1 MRARVVVAALLV
13 TGAALAKPPP
23 PKPAPPPPV
32 AKPVQVAALAKIA
45 AEVAAGIG
53 KVAPGTLVAVSALT
67 SDVPSPRGEELSL
80 RVATLVASKLDAK
93 AHPQAAS
100 LAVARGAAG
109 RVGSLVYV
117 QLEVKTG
124 SLNATADLYPVV
136 ANGWERLRN
145 PAPGPQAH
153 AFVTAPL
160 DAEVRTF
167 LQPIVL
173 EQAAVHKAKL
183 EEQDVVAVGCG
194 DLDSDGGL
202 EIALA
207 TRARVVVGKLRGGKY
222 VPGRTAAWSDL
233 AARAPV
239 PLHEP
244 LGSVVLRPGEL
255 WVGTTDRGGVAVD
268 PALAVLRPLAG
279 LPLPGSDACVA
290 PEASASAFA
299 ANAIG
304 CAKGEVVTATPRAD
318 AIASLGLIGKDGT
331 ASEVLVAREPGGKLR
346 LKRSDLAKETTLD
359 GAGAQLAVADLDL
372 DGTAEIAV
380 TGDLAEGDTITV
392 YSWRTNGLVP
402 RLKLATKEPVR
413 ALAACPPEERGA
425 PGLVAIVG
433 SELWLVR

>member
-1 MRARVVVAALLV
+1 MLLAALLV
-13 TGAALAKPPP
+13 TSAALAKPTPP
-23 PKPAPPPPV
+23 PRPPAPPAV
-32 AKPVQVAALAKIA
+32 TKPVQVAALAKIA
-45 AEVAAGIG
+45 AEVAMGIG
-53 KVAPGTLVAVSALT
+53 KVAPGTLVAVSALA
-67 SDVPSPRGEELSL
+67 SDVPAPRGEELSL
-80 RVATLVASKLDAK
+80 RVATLVASKLEAK

-117 QLEVKTG
+117 QLEVKSG

-153 AFVTAPL
+153 AFVGAPL

-183 EEQDVVAVGCG
+183 EEPDVVAVGCG
-194 DLDSDGGL
+194 DLDADGGL

-222 VPGRTAAWSDL
+222 VPARTAAWSDL
-233 AARAPV
+233 VGRAPV
-239 PLHEP
+239 PLREP
-244 LGSVVLRPGEL
+244 LGGVVLRAGEL
-255 WVGTTDRGGVAVD
+255 LVGTTDRGGVAVD
-268 PALAVLRPLAG
+268 PSLTVLRPLAG
-279 LPLPGSDACVA
+279 LPFPGSDACLA
-290 PEASASAFA
+290 AEPAAAAFA

-304 CAKGEVVTATPRAD
+304 CTKGDVVSITPRAD
-318 AIASLGLIGKDGT
+318 AIAALGLIGKDGS
-331 ASEVLVAREPGGKLR
+331 ASEVLAVREPGGKLR
-346 LKRSDLAKETTLD
+346 LRRSDLAKEATLD

-392 YSWRTNGLVP
+392 YSWRSSGLVQ
-402 RLKLATKEPVR
+402 RLKLVTKEPVR
-413 ALAACPPEERGA
+413 ALAACPPEERGT